1 MKCTLVPSN
10 FFDDNCAG
18 EYLAQVVDM
27 APGEHA
33 CWAHLPEY
41 NAYLVWA
48 SAGSDE
54 EKPELF
60 GILKDLRKCPDYN
73 KILCSWDG
81 SELNLAIAQGKS
93 LLLANTYQ
101 AKDFTTAEYWIFL
114 AMRSLQLNPE
124 ISTICLRSSV
134 SAEDEMSLYRYF
146 KAVEIL

>member
-10 FFDDNCAG
+10 FYDENCAG
-18 EYLAQVVDM
+18 EYLAQVVDT
-27 APGEHA
+27 APGEQV
-33 CWAHLPEY
+33 CSSFLPDY

-48 SAGSDE
+48 TSAPED
-54 EKPELF
+54 EKPEML
-60 GILKDLRKCPDYN
+60 GILQNLRKCPDYN
-73 KILCSWDG
+73 KILCSWNG
-81 SELNLAIAQGKS
+81 KELSLAIAQGKS

-124 ISTICLRSSV
+124 ISTICLRSPV

>member
-10 FFDDNCAG
+10 FFDENCAG
-18 EYLAQVVDM
+18 EYLAQVFVEG
-27 APGEHA
+27 PSEPVRSVPI
-33 CWAHLPEY
+33 PEY

-48 SAGSDE
+48 SDA
-54 EKPELF
+54 PE
-60 GILKDLRKCPDYN
+60 GEMPEMWHVLKGLGKCPDYN

-81 SELNLAIAQGKS
+81 AELCLAIAQGKT

-101 AKDFTTAEYWIFL
+101 AADFTTAEYWIFL
-114 AMRSLQLNPE
+114 ALRSLQLNPE
-124 ISTICLRSSV
+124 ISTICLRSAI